1 MTAHRAEFAVALCAV
16 AAGAGALAGAAGR
29 TWARAQVDVGGPVA
43 AAPVELTGDDVA
55 PTAFAMGLAG
65 LAALA
70 AVLATRGP
78 LRRALGGVVALF
90 GLAALVGVWR
100 GTRTAALQEAAADR
114 ATASGAVDGLHL
126 VAQWPGLAAAG
137 AVLLAAAG
145 AYTLVRGAAWPAM
158 GSRYDRHSAPSAAR
172 SSDPAELWKSLDSGA
187 DPTLDPGSAEETGAA
202 AVSGRAASGRPAAP
216 TDHENP
222 KEP

>member
-1 MTAHRAEFAVALCAV
+1 MTVRRVEFTVALCAV
-16 AAGAGALAGAAGR
+16 AAGAGTLAGASGR
-29 TWARAQVDVGGPVA
+29 TWARAQVNVGGPVA
-43 AAPVELTGDDVA
+43 AAPVELTGDDLA

-78 LRRALGGVVALF
+78 VRRALGGVVALF

-100 GTRTAALQEAAADR
+100 GTRAASLQEAAADR
-114 ATASGAVDGLHL
+114 ATAGGAVDNLHL
-126 VAQWPGLAAAG
+126 LAQWPALAAAG
-137 AVLLAAAG
+137 ALLLAAAG
-145 AYTLVRGAAWPAM
+145 ACTLVRGAAWPAM
-158 GSRYDRHSAPSAAR
+158 GGRYDRHSAPGAAR
-172 SSDPAELWKSLDSGA
+172 SSDPAELWKSLDTGA
-187 DPTLDPGSAEETGAA
+187 DPTVDPGSAEEPGAA
-202 AVSGRAASGRPAAP
+202 AVSGR